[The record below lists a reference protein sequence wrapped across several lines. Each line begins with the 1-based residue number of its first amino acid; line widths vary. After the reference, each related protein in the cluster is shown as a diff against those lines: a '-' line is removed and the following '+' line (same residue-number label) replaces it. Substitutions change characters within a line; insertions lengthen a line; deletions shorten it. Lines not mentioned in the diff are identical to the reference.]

1 MALPYGAVEALSPGN
16 LPSVDVLAD
25 SMASETR
32 LIDELIAI
40 MQRQR
45 KAVAMD
51 DLQAVDDSVFATHRV
66 LVTLNEA
73 RRRRHAL
80 NRMLGEREDLS
91 IDSLD
96 DVLGSR
102 MTDRLRSL
110 RELLQQAARSLSQEV
125 SVNRQVL
132 RHALAGG
139 DAYVR
144 ALTGAPPGP
153 VTYGSQPAS
162 ASAPQEA
169 SNGGFLLNR
178 RA

>member
-1 MALPYGAVEALSPGN
+1 MLQPLRIVEALSPGT
-16 LPSVDVLAD
+16 LPSVEVLAD
-25 SMASETR
+25 AMTSETR

-40 MQRQR
+40 MRRQR
-45 KAVAMD
+45 KAVSID

-96 DVLGSR
+96 EVLGTR
-102 MTDRLRSL
+102 MTDELRSL
-110 RELLQQAARSLSQEV
+110 RDALQQSALSLSQEV
-125 SVNRQVL
+125 SINRQVL
-132 RHALAGG
+132 RQALAGG
-139 DAYVR
+139 DAYIR
-144 ALTGAPPGP
+144 TLTGAPTA
-153 VTYGSQPAS
+153 VTYTASPAT
-162 ASAPQEA
+162 AQDPE
-169 SNGGFLLNR
+169 NGGRLLNL

>member
-40 MQRQR
+40 MKRQRQ
-45 KAVAMD
+45 AVAMD

-80 NRMLGEREDLS
+80 NRMLGEREDIS
-91 IDSLD
+91 IDALD
-96 DVLGSR
+96 DMLGGR
-102 MTDRLRSL
+102 MTDRLREL
-110 RELLQQAARSLSQEV
+110 RTALQQSARALSQEV

-132 RHALAGG
+132 RQALAGG

-144 ALTGAPPGP
+144 VLTGAPGP
-153 VTYGSQPAS
+153 VTYGAPTTPAAAAQDPS
-162 ASAPQEA
+162 K
-169 SNGGFLLNR
+169 GGYLLNR

>member
-1 MALPYGAVEALSPGN
+1 MALPHSAVEALSPGN
-16 LPSVDVLAD
+16 LPSVEVLAD

-40 MQRQR
+40 MRRQRQ
-45 KAVAMD
+45 AVAMD

-110 RELLQQAARSLSQEV
+110 REALLSSARALSQEV
-125 SVNRQVL
+125 SINRQVL

-144 ALTGAPPGP
+144 VLTGAPGP
-153 VTYGSQPAS
+153 VTYGGS
-162 ASAPQEA
+162 ATQSAAAPEA

>member
-1 MALPYGAVEALSPGN
+1 MALPYGAIEALSPGN
-16 LPSVDVLAD
+16 IPSVDVLAD
-25 SMASETR
+25 SMTSETR

-40 MQRQR
+40 MRRQRQ
-45 KAVAMD
+45 AVAMD

-91 IDSLD
+91 IDALD

-102 MTDRLRSL
+102 MTDRLREL
-110 RELLQQAARSLSQEV
+110 RDTLKQSARALSQEV

-144 ALTGAPPGP
+144 VLTGAPGP
-153 VTYGSQPAS
+153 VTYGTSVSSSSPV
-162 ASAPQEA
+162 QEA